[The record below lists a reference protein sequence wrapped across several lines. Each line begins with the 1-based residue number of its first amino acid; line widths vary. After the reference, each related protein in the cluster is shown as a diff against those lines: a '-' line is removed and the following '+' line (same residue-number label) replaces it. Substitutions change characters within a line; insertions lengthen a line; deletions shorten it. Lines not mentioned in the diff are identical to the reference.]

1 MSIRDHSAFF
11 PIFLRVLVRE
21 WLAQRHCSL
30 FLSELELGSPEQLPL
45 LQSVPSFEFILACV
59 NISLLAA
66 DSVASCFPANSYL
79 CSVLSL
85 IKFTFGVFG
94 LLWGWEGVLR
104 NLPALSALCW
114 RQMMFTVHPLD
125 LSYTSLIMK

>member
-1 MSIRDHSAFF
+1 M
-11 PIFLRVLVRE
+11 RE

-66 DSVASCFPANSYL
+66 DSVSVLLFQLLSYL

-94 LLWGWEGVLR
+94 LLWVVGGVLR
-104 NLPALSALCW
+104 NLPCPLLPSAGD
-114 RQMMFTVHPLD
+114 R
-125 LSYTSLIMK
+125 